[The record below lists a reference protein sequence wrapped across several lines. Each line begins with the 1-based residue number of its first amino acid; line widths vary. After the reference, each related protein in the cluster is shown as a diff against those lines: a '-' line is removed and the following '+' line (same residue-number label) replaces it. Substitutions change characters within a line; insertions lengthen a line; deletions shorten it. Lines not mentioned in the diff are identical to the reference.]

1 MIKHSVKET
10 RHQTKRAQKDG
21 VDKKGRCGSIL
32 HKYNIGETG
41 DLYKL
46 WQCMKYIYLV

>member
-21 VDKKGRCGSIL
+21 VDKKEGVGVFFTSI
-32 HKYNIGETG
+32 I
-41 DLYKL
+41 
-46 WQCMKYIYLV
+46 